1 MKKQDNSKDKKR
13 SSRVNSY
20 IVGGCI
26 FLSRIAGLIREILLA
41 HFLGTSIYSDA
52 LKAALRIPNF
62 LQNLFGEGVLSAS
75 FIPVYVRLIKHGDK
89 EKAARLAKETG
100 ILLTILSFV
109 ALSLGI
115 LFSDFLVSIF
125 APGFSDETAQTTRT
139 LLQIIFPGTALL
151 VLSAWCL
158 GILNSHRYFAL
169 SYSAPL
175 FWNFSIILGL
185 LFIYF
190 FYQSDLTL
198 HEISIYTA
206 WFILIGSVLQ
216 LGVQLPKTFSL
227 LRSNSQVSYSRSSR
241 LSQSTW
247 EVIKGFLPVS
257 LGRGVVQISAYVDTI
272 MASLLTSGSLSVLM
286 YAQSIFLLPISVFG
300 MAVSAAELP
309 DLSEEEEGSL
319 DYNSFM
325 ERLYNAQERILFFIL
340 PSTFICIFLGSNIIS
355 ILFESGEF
363 TSDSVRYVSLTL
375 SALSLGLTPSTLS
388 RLLSSSLYALSYH
401 RVVSVIS
408 ISRLITGTLLGALF
422 AFIILPYFEV
432 SESLHITG
440 IGLGST
446 IGAWVEVFLLR
457 RVLIKHTQ
465 CPLYIWGETQNF
477 IKLLFACTL
486 GILTAFA
493 LQYSLETYSRWLQ
506 IVPVL
511 GFGVS
516 YLATCLFSGVPEVGY
531 FLKRK

>member
-1 MKKQDNSKDKKR
+1 MKKEDNSKDKRR

-26 FLSRIAGLIREILLA
+26 FLSRIAGLVREILLA

-100 ILLTILSFV
+100 ILLTILSFS

-115 LFSDFLVSIF
+115 IFSDFLVSIF
-125 APGFSDETAQTTRT
+125 APGFSDEAARTTGT

-158 GILNSHRYFAL
+158 GILNSHRYFVL

-185 LFIYF
+185 LFLYF
-190 FYQSDLTL
+190 FYQSDLSL

-206 WFILIGSVLQ
+206 WFILVGSILQ
-216 LGVQLPKTFSL
+216 LGVQLPKTFSI
-227 LRSNSQVSYSRSSR
+227 LRSNSQVSSSPSSR

-309 DLSEEEEGSL
+309 DLSEEEGSV
-319 DYNSFM
+319 DYQSFM

-340 PSTFICIFLGSNIIS
+340 PSTFICIFLGSSIIS

-363 TSDSVRYVSLTL
+363 SSDSVRYVSLTL
-375 SALSLGLTPSTLS
+375 SALALGLVPSTLS

-401 RVVSVIS
+401 RTVSVIS

-422 AFIILPYFEV
+422 AFILLPYLEV
-432 SESLHITG
+432 SEPLLITG
-440 IGLGST
+440 IGLGSS
-446 IGAWVEVFLLR
+446 IGAWIEVFLLK
-457 RVLIKHTQ
+457 RVLTRHTQ
-465 CPLYIWGETQNF
+465 YSLCIWGKTQNF
-477 IKLLFACTL
+477 IKLSFACTL
-486 GILTAFA
+486 GILSAFA

-506 IVPVL
+506 IVPVF